1 MSTFAKRSFDAVA
14 YAASRPSVP
23 LSLSPRVAPSSD
35 PVHTRCSSY
44 PPALF
49 QHVLAYLNNGT
60 RATTP
65 TRPPHRTLL
74 DCGCGPGL
82 STFDW
87 IDHQTFDHII
97 GIDPS
102 AGMIT
107 AANNILRDRTVPES
121 VRVEFKVGRADHL
134 QDLVEDESVDL
145 VVAGPLNAPFFSSHH
160 SD

>member
-1 MSTFAKRSFDAVA
+1 
-14 YAASRPSVP
+14 
-23 LSLSPRVAPSSD
+23 
-35 PVHTRCSSY
+35 
-44 PPALF
+44 
-49 QHVLAYLNNGT
+49 
-60 RATTP
+60 
-65 TRPPHRTLL
+65 LL

-87 IDHQTFDHII
+87 IDHHTFDHII

-121 VRVEFKVGRADHL
+121 VHVEFKVGRADRL

-145 VVAGPLNAPFFSSHH
+145 VVAGPLNTPFFSSHH